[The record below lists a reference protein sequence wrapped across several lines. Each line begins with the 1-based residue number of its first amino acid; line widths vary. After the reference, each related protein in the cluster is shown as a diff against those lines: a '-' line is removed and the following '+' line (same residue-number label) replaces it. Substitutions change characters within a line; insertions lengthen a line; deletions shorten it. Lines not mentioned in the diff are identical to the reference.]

1 MRTQCVNYA
10 NAMPSLKLC
19 ITVAMLINNHKP
31 ITINNIRRALVRI
44 RLNSFLVLF
53 GALLNT

>member
-10 NAMPSLKLC
+10 NAMPSLKLR

-31 ITINNIRRALVRI
+31 ITINNIRRALVRTH
-44 RLNSFLVLF
+44 LNSFLVLF